1 MIKNKDIFDFLCEKY
16 PLDTACDFDNPGFL
30 VGNKEN
36 ETKKVLVALDC
47 DLKAIERARNCGCN
61 LIVTHHPVIF
71 DPLKSVTK
79 GSVVYELIENGIS
92 VISMHTNLDIAEG
105 GVNDCLCKVLG
116 LKDVEIFEVA
126 DGFMLRKG
134 VSPISDPHALAESIK
149 QNLGG
154 TVRYVAGRPIKN
166 VLVCSGAGGDFLE
179 DAIKGGFDALITAD
193 VKHHLFLEALNAGI
207 SLFDAGH
214 YHTENVVIKP
224 LCEILKDKF
233 ATLEFIPYENEHLKT
248 V

>member
-1 MIKNKDIFDFLCEKY
+1 MIKNRDIFDFLCEKY

-30 VGNKEN
+30 VGNADA
-36 ETKKVLVALDC
+36 ETKKVLIALDC
-47 DLKAIERARNCGCN
+47 DLKAVSYAKEMGCN

-105 GVNDCLCKVLG
+105 GVNDCLCKALG
-116 LKDVEIFEVA
+116 LQNVEVYEAA
-126 DGFMLRKG
+126 DGFKLRKA
-134 VSPISDPHALAESIK
+134 VSYESDPDRLAEEIK
-149 QNLGG
+149 KHLGG
-154 TVRYVAGRPIKN
+154 TVRYVGGRPIKN
-166 VLVCSGAGGDFLE
+166 VLICSGSGGDFLD
-179 DAIKGGFDALITAD
+179 DAITGGFDALITAD
-193 VKHHLFLEALNAGI
+193 VKHNVFLDALNAGI

-214 YHTENVVIKP
+214 YHTENVVVEP
-224 LCEILKDKF
+224 LCDILKDKF
-233 ATLEFIPYENEHLKT
+233 KGTEFITYQNEYLKN

>member
-1 MIKNKDIFDFLCEKY
+1 MIKNRDIFDFLCEKY
-16 PLDTACDFDNPGFL
+16 PLNTACDFDNPGFL

-36 ETKKVLVALDC
+36 ETQNVLVALDC
-47 DLKAIERARNCGCN
+47 DLKAIEWAKTHGCN

-105 GVNDCLCKVLG
+105 GVNDCLCKAVG
-116 LKDVEIFEVA
+116 LKNVEVFEA
-126 DGFMLRKG
+126 SDGFMLRKG
-134 VSPISDPHALAESIK
+134 LSPISDPHAFAESIK

-154 TVRYVAGRPIKN
+154 TVRYVGGKPIKN
-166 VLVCSGAGGDFLE
+166 VLVCSGAGGDFLA
-179 DAIKGGFDALITAD
+179 DAINGGFDALITAD
-193 VKHHLFLEALNAGI
+193 VKHHLFLEALNADI

-233 ATLEFIPYENEHLKT
+233 QSIEFIPYENEYLKT